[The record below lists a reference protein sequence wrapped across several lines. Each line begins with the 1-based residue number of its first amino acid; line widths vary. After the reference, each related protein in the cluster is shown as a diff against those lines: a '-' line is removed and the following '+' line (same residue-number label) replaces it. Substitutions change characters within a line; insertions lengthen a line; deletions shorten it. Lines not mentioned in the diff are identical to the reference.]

1 MTLIVFRGEGGERRG
16 ILSNGHG
23 LIIRTLQFSS
33 TDDCSRPV
41 KEDFPRLLHM
51 FVDEETVTLSQ
62 FNELL
67 NHVVVFGV
75 AF

>member
-1 MTLIVFRGEGGERRG
+1 MTLIVFRGGGGGRRG

-23 LIIRTLQFSS
+23 LIIRTLQLSS

-62 FNELL
+62 FNEIL